1 MSTVHLLSSPQLN
14 LSGSISTDILRG
26 VSPKGTL
33 NPVRLTVKS
42 NHHKEVPR
50 LSLMMTN
57 GQLSSFSPHGT
68 INKTLVSFSE

>member
-1 MSTVHLLSSPQLN
+1 MSTVHLLSSLYSFWSFSLLKASLVFSPRLN

-42 NHHKEVPR
+42 NHHKEVPW
-50 LSLMMTN
+50 LSLMMTD
-57 GQLSSFSPHGT
+57 
-68 INKTLVSFSE
+68 